1 MNRKGKRWKLKRI
14 KIRDRYRLGV
24 YNDTTYEQIL
34 YFRLN
39 GRGILI
45 TLAVSVFTLICLTTV
60 LIAFTPIRE
69 FIPGYPS
76 VETRRTMQQNIQR
89 IDSLENVV
97 AEWYLYIDNY
107 MKVVS
112 GNVPGIAQTSTP
124 EINPSHDAFA
134 DVRSNE
140 DSLFRAQIEQN
151 ELFNLNMSLRAKSS
165 ELLDMYFIAPLK
177 GTITSKFNV
186 AENHFGVDVV
196 SVPNDVVLATLDG
209 TIIMAEWTME
219 TGNVIQIQHSN
230 NLISTYKHNAKLIKK
245 HGSKVKAGDAIA
257 IVGNSGAYTSG
268 HHLHFELWYKGTP
281 IDPEQYIVF

>member
-1 MNRKGKRWKLKRI
+1 MVKKGKRWKFKRI
-14 KIRDRYRLGV
+14 KIRDSYRLGV

-34 YFRLN
+34 YFRLH
-39 GRGILI
+39 GRGIII
-45 TLAVSVFTLICLTTV
+45 TLAVAVFTLICLTTV
-60 LIAFTPIRE
+60 LIAFTPLRE

-107 MKVVS
+107 MRIVS
-112 GNVPGIAQTSTP
+112 GEVPGIVKST
-124 EINPSHDAFA
+124 NPDIQSTTNSFTDS
-134 DVRSNE
+134 RSSE
-140 DSLFRAQIEQN
+140 DSLFRMQVEQN
-151 ELFNLNMSLRAKSS
+151 ELFNLNVSLSAKSS

-177 GTITSKFNV
+177 GTITSKFNA
-186 AENHFGVDVV
+186 AENHFGVDIV

-219 TGNVIQIQHSN
+219 TGNVIQIQHPN

-268 HHLHFELWYKGTP
+268 PHLHFELWYKGTP